1 MYAIEFRREASIKAL
16 IDNGV
21 NPNHVIQVGA
31 GVGSGDEGGVWWQ
44 E

>member
-1 MYAIEFRREASIKAL
+1 MYAVENEREASIKAL
-16 IDNGV
+16 IDNGAD
-21 NPNHVIQVGA
+21 PNHEIQVGA